1 MEEKEVA
8 EQKQQLRIK
17 LNAQRKGRE
26 YDPNLASEFNVHL
39 AELCLAQGAKRIA
52 CYLPYGEEPDTELF
66 IDWALENEIE
76 VLLPVSKADGNLDWV
91 LFDGTTSPGIFGFPE
106 AVGSHEKPHG
116 VDLAFVPA
124 LAVDNQGHR
133 LGKGKGFYD
142 RGLLDFDPRPP
153 VIAVVFDDELIES
166 VPSWSH
172 DQPVDAAITPSGISL
187 FNERLK

>member
-1 MEEKEVA
+1 MDEKEVA
-8 EQKQQLRIK
+8 EQKQQLRDN
-17 LNAQRKGRE
+17 LNGQRKRRV
-26 YDPNLASEFNVHL
+26 YDPNLASDFNVHL
-39 AELCLAQGAKRIA
+39 AELCLTRGAKRIA
-52 CYLPYGEEPDTELF
+52 CYLPFGNEPDTELF
-66 IDWALENEIE
+66 IDWAMENEIE
-76 VLLPVSKADGNLDWV
+76 VLLPVSKPDGNLDWV

-124 LAVDNQGHR
+124 LAVDNLGHR

-153 VIAVVFDDELIES
+153 VIAIVYDEELLDSIP
-166 VPSWSH
+166 VLGH
-172 DQPVDAAITPSGISL
+172 DQPVDAAITPAGITV

>member
-1 MEEKEVA
+1 MDEKDVA
-8 EQKQQLRIK
+8 EQKQQLRLK
-17 LNAQRKGRE
+17 LTSQRKARE
-26 YDPNLASEFNVHL
+26 YDANLASDYTVHL
-39 AELCLAQGAKRIA
+39 AELCLARGAKRIA

-76 VLLPVSKADGNLDWV
+76 VLLPVSKPDGNLDWV

-106 AVGSHEKPHG
+106 AVGSHEKPHE

-124 LAVDNQGHR
+124 LAVDKSGNR

-153 VIAVVFDDELIES
+153 VIAVVFEDEVLDLI
-166 VPSWSH
+166 PAWSH
-172 DQPVDAAITPSGISL
+172 DQPVDAAITPMGITM